1 MKGITFFMAA
11 VLILAFQVVEAHPHK
26 RVADRHHNNPHQRI
40 QQGARTG
47 ALTPHETRML
57 QMQQVKV
64 KSYKQMAMADGRVT
78 PRERQLINRTQHQA
92 NRNIYYQKHDRQVR
106 CR

>member
-1 MKGITFFMAA
+1 MKGITYLMAA
-11 VLILAFQVVEAHPHK
+11 VLILAFQAVEAHPHK
-26 RVADRHHNNPHQRI
+26 RVTDGHHQNPQQRI
-40 QQGARTG
+40 QHGVRTG
-47 ALTPHETRML
+47 ALTSHETRML

-64 KSYKQMAMADGRVT
+64 KSYKKMAMADGRVT

-92 NRNIYYQKHDRQVR
+92 DRNIYYQKHDRQVR